1 MAGLR
6 IGERWI
12 PVPLPLPSPEVV
24 CGRVLHPALQ
34 TPLVPGLSRMF
45 SPPHFFQAPPDM
57 RARARRIAKAR
68 RGTARTPPVRLHD
81 VKQPAPQPPA
91 AQPVSFPR
99 RVCAPGV
106 LSPVRFISAFSLSP
120 PHLRSVLP
128 LGRAKPV
135 ARRQRQVPPQN
146 EGQAERREAQ
156 CLNVSRSL
164 RRDVTLAR
172 REPSRATGTPPL
184 GAPPWRCRPGDP
196 LRLRRCRRRRGEGAP
211 PAIGHGGLRPRRF
224 ESAVTSRVR
233 RHPPLRLQDRLRKTP
248 PHERGCESISR
259 LRYVVNTEV
268 IK

>member
-12 PVPLPLPSPEVV
+12 PVPLPPPSPEVV

-45 SPPHFFQAPPDM
+45 SPPHFFHAPPDM

-68 RGTARTPPVRLHD
+68 LGTARTSPVRLHD
-81 VKQPAPQPPA
+81 VKQPAPQPPT

-106 LSPVRFISAFSLSP
+106 LRPVRFISAFSLSP

-128 LGRAKPV
+128 LGRAEPV

-156 CLNVSRSL
+156 CLNVSRSYG
-164 RRDVTLAR
+164 
-172 REPSRATGTPPL
+172 AT
-184 GAPPWRCRPGDP
+184 
-196 LRLRRCRRRRGEGAP
+196 
-211 PAIGHGGLRPRRF
+211 
-224 ESAVTSRVR
+224 
-233 RHPPLRLQDRLRKTP
+233 
-248 PHERGCESISR
+248 SR
-259 LRYVVNTEV
+259 LRGVSRPAQPGRRLSALHRGVAGPGTRCVSGVAARDGAKARRRPLVMAGCGPGVSNPRLRAAFDATPRSAV
-268 IK
+268 RIVSGRRPS